1 MKRKSKIPLL
11 LVIMLV
17 YILTQLGW
25 WAYLITELTKVVY
38 SGSPKLDQRIWMVL
52 GEGMVFASLLFIGFL
67 YTYKAYKK
75 EIELSRK
82 QKNFLLSVTHEFK
95 TPVASLRLFLETLQK
110 RELDPQQ
117 KQEFI
122 SRAMND
128 IDRLNGITENI
139 LTAARIDMQ
148 VYPMN
153 KTKISFSSLLEKI
166 TDSLSVSAGKDHI
179 TRKEIAKEIFVEA
192 DEQALISVVSN
203 LYENA
208 VKYSP
213 KNSVI
218 QVVLETRNQKAVLRI
233 EDNGQGISEE
243 NTKKIFEKFYRVQ
256 DEETRTTKGTGLGL
270 YITRFFVLQNGGEI
284 KVKKNEPSG
293 TIMEVVFDLV

>member
-1 MKRKSKIPLL
+1 
-11 LVIMLV
+11 MLV

-179 TRKEIAKEIFVEA
+179 TKKEIAKEIFVEA

-293 TIMEVVFDLV
+293 TIMEVVFDLA